1 MHSSSKDFS
10 LKTRAPLASFAAP
23 IKGLAGM
30 RPTVK
35 PGLREL
41 VIGLFGCFI
50 LNNKMD
56 FQWPLKISE
65 HTQAQHL
72 KIIKKRK
79 FEIFFSSYFQPFM
92 ALFCQTGC
100 LFLLDMMA
108 LWSKAT
114 LRGNNLKEKSSIIH
128 LFLDS

>member
-79 FEIFFSSYFQPFM
+79 FEIFF
-92 ALFCQTGC
+92 
-100 LFLLDMMA
+100 FLLFPTIYGSLLSNWMPVFIGHDGFM
-108 LWSKAT
+108 
-114 LRGNNLKEKSSIIH
+114 E
-128 LFLDS
+128 